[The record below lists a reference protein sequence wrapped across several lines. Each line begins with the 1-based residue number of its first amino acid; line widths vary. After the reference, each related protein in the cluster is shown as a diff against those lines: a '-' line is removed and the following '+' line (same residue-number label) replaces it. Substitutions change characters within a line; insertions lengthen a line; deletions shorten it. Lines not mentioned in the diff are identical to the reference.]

1 MNLNEIKI
9 KIARITKKSLFQDTS
24 WMLIA
29 RLFNVIVQA
38 AYFVILARSLG
49 AENYGSFVAVTA
61 LASLLF
67 PFIALGSDDVLVK
80 EVSVNR
86 TIFSSYWGNTLLILL
101 VNSICLTSCL
111 LLLARLIFPDN
122 ISLLTIAFL
131 LIADLFGLGLQE
143 VSNKALR
150 AIGFVDKAAQL
161 VVLSTVGK
169 LLAVLCLITFVDNL
183 NSATNLEL
191 NTWSVLYFASSFLVG
206 LFALGSVN
214 KIGGKPTLKLTRLK
228 SDIAQGI
235 YFAIG
240 MSANNINN
248 NIDKTMLASMATLDA
263 TGIYGSAYR
272 FINIGDVPAMALFS
286 ASYPRFFQEGSRG
299 FKSCLNFAKKLLPI
313 ILVYGVFSFAAFEIF
328 APLVP
333 KILGAEYQ
341 NAISTLRWLAPLPFI
356 TALQLLTANTL
367 TGLGYQRSRSI
378 VQIIAAMINVIL
390 NFWLIPIFGLYGA
403 IWATLTS
410 DGIRMIS
417 LNIVL
422 FYLYRKSQKPATEQ

>member
-1 MNLNEIKI
+1 MNLNEIKL
-9 KIARITKKSLFQDTS
+9 KIARITKKSLFKDAS

-38 AYFVILARSLG
+38 AYFVILARFLG
-49 AENYGSFVAVTA
+49 AENYGSFVAVSA

-67 PFIALGSDDVLVK
+67 PFVALGSDDVLVK
-80 EVSVNR
+80 QVSVNR
-86 TIFSSYWGNTLLILL
+86 TIFASYWGNTLLILL
-101 VNSICLTSCL
+101 INSIGITSCL
-111 LLLARLIFPDN
+111 LLLARLIFPHN

-131 LIADLFGLGLQE
+131 LLADLFALGLQE
-143 VSNKALR
+143 ASNKALR
-150 AIGFVDKAAQL
+150 ALGFVGKAAQL
-161 VVLSTVGK
+161 VVLNTVGK
-169 LLAVLCLITFVDNL
+169 LLAVLCLVIFIGNL
-183 NSATNLEL
+183 SSVTKIEL
-191 NTWSVLYFASSFLVG
+191 NAWSVLYFASSFFVG
-206 LFALGSVN
+206 LFALLSIN
-214 KIGGKPTLKLTRLK
+214 KIAGKPSLNLTRAK
-228 SDIAQGI
+228 SDIAEGI
-235 YFAIG
+235 YFSIG

-272 FINIGDVPAMALFS
+272 FINIGDVPVIALIS

-299 FKSCLNFAKKLLPI
+299 LKSCLNFAKKLLPI
-313 ILVYGVFSFAAFEIF
+313 ILIYGVFSVAAFQIF

-341 NAISTLRWLAPLPFI
+341 NAVSTLRWLAPLPLI
-356 TALQLLTANTL
+356 NGLQLLAATTL
-367 TGLGYQRSRSI
+367 TGLGYQKIRSL
-378 VQIIAAMINVIL
+378 VQMIAAMINLIL

-417 LNIVL
+417 LNIIL
-422 FYLYRKSQKPATEQ
+422 FYLYSKSHKPLTD